1 MGASPSRRW
10 VLLVAVAAVAPVAN
24 PPGAGSATAPV
35 ELTPPSADL
44 ASVRKST
51 GAVQATI
58 RVGPAVVATAWH
70 AGEEGGG
77 AAPSAEAAPLAPRGH
92 VYTHTPAEP
101 ADVDGGASIL
111 TASAGAP
118 SGGAVQSGGAPVA
131 AGGTSCSHCKPS
143 FAEASDVVVDQLA
156 QCLAKCR

>member
-1 MGASPSRRW
+1 MAASPSRRW
-10 VLLVAVAAVAPVAN
+10 VLLVAAAAAGAAS
-24 PPGAGSATAPV
+24 PPGAGSTTAPV

-44 ASVRKST
+44 VSKKST
-51 GAVQATI
+51 GAVQATV

-77 AAPSAEAAPLAPRGH
+77 TAPAAEAAPLAPRGH
-92 VYTHTPAEP
+92 VYTRAPAEP
-101 ADVDGGASIL
+101 AYVDGGASIL

-131 AGGTSCSHCKPS
+131 AGDTSCSHCKPS
-143 FAEASDVVVDQLA
+143 FTDASAVVVDQLA